1 MILQVLEIAAV
12 VAIALYLVQLQ
23 RKARAR
29 NAQTWETLVAKL
41 RPEWSARELSDQFLW
56 QEGLSATPEDA
67 WQRMEGPKGLWVMY
81 QNARVMLEMA
91 DFAAKRCEA
100 VDRLLVETLHSDAMQ
115 IRACVLT
122 ALVQYAFRSA
132 SEGVRVNAY
141 RAASIY
147 TGMAARTTQLLQEH
161 AAVMVPDFVAAM

>member
-12 VAIALYLVQLQ
+12 LAIAVYFVRW
-23 RKARAR
+23 RKAAKVR
-29 NAQTWETLVAKL
+29 NSQTWDALLAKL
-41 RPEWSARELSDQFLW
+41 RPEWSARELSDHFLW

-91 DFAAKRCEA
+91 DYAAKHCEG
-100 VDRLLVETLHSDAMQ
+100 VDRLLLETLRSDAMQ
-115 IRACVLT
+115 IRVCVLM
-122 ALVQYAFRSA
+122 ALAQYAFTQA
-132 SEGVRVNAY
+132 GEGVRVNAY
-141 RAASIY
+141 RAAAMY
-147 TGMAARTTQLLQEH
+147 TGMAARMTQLLQEN